1 VVADRVFSSLPA
13 SQVAANAADNVTS
26 ASNKIY
32 SKPWF
37 LENGKRWADALHSA
51 GADVVMT
58 ERIGDHGDPFW
69 QAEFPLMVKWA
80 MKP

>member
-1 VVADRVFSSLPA
+1 VVADGFSHRFQPD
-13 SQVAANAADNVTS
+13 QVAASAADGVTS

-51 GADVVMT
+51 GADVVTT